1 MKIFNQ
7 EIAFEIENKKRAA
20 ICCGVIL
27 LCLGYTAVNFFSE
40 KPKPRPV
47 TQANQTQQTAGKRAD
62 TSSSESESVSIS
74 APTLDV
80 LLKVN
85 PFVGVQEMNVGE
97 NGNGGRTMV
106 AGNMPLP
113 AIPRMAGSNLVSSPS
128 YSAPRSVPLPA
139 IPGRGSVPIPSGNM
153 PSPAPSSSAPASQG
167 DSASVQGVL
176 TGDDGENMA
185 IMSDGR
191 VVQEGDTYQDGRIAY
206 IGGDGITFE
215 DGHSISYK

>member
-27 LCLGYTAVNFFSE
+27 LCLGYTVVNFFSE

-47 TQANQTQQTAGKRAD
+47 SQANQTQQTAGKGAD
-62 TSSSESESVSIS
+62 ASSSESVSIS
-74 APTLDV
+74 APTLDA

-85 PFVGVQEMNVGE
+85 PFVGVHEMNGGE

-113 AIPRMAGSNLVSSPS
+113 AIPRMSGSNPVSSPS
-128 YSAPRSVPLPA
+128 YSAPRSAPPPA

-176 TGDDGENMA
+176 TGDDGENIA

>member
-27 LCLGYTAVNFFSE
+27 LCLGYTVVNLFSE

-47 TQANQTQQTAGKRAD
+47 TQPNQTQQTAGKGAD
-62 TSSSESESVSIS
+62 TSSSESESESVSIS
-74 APTLDV
+74 APTLDA

-85 PFVGVQEMNVGE
+85 PFVGVQEMNGGE
-97 NGNGGRTMV
+97 AGEGGRTMV
-106 AGNMPLP
+106 AGSIPLP
-113 AIPRMAGSNLVSSPS
+113 AIPRMAGSSSPGNPS
-128 YSAPRSVPLPA
+128 YSAPRSIPLPA
-139 IPGRGSVPIPSGNM
+139 IPGRGTVPIPS
-153 PSPAPSSSAPASQG
+153 SSTSAPQPQAN
-167 DSASVQGVL
+167 SASVQGVL

>member
-27 LCLGYTAVNFFSE
+27 LCLGYTIVNFFSE

-47 TQANQTQQTAGKRAD
+47 PQTNQLQQTAGKGAD
-62 TSSSESESVSIS
+62 VSSTEKVSIS
-74 APTLDV
+74 PPTLDA

-85 PFVGVQEMNVGE
+85 PFVGVQEMNAEAVDGE
-97 NGNGGRTMV
+97 GRS
-106 AGNMPLP
+106 AISGNMPLP
-113 AIPRMAGSNLVSSPS
+113 AIPRMAGSGSLSSPS
-128 YSAPRSVPLPA
+128 YSAPRSVPLPT
-139 IPGRGSVPIPSGNM
+139 IPSRGSVPIPSGNM
-153 PSPAPSSSAPASQG
+153 PSSAPAPQG
-167 DSASVQGVL
+167 GSASVQGVL
-176 TGDDGENMA
+176 TGDDGKNMA

-191 VVQEGDTYQDGRIAY
+191 VVQEGDTYQDDRIAY

>member
-7 EIAFEIENKKRAA
+7 EIVFEIENKKRAV
-20 ICCGVIL
+20 ICCGIMM
-27 LCLGYTAVNFFSE
+27 LCLGYTVVNSFSD

-47 TQANQTQQTAGKRAD
+47 STANQTQTQQTADAP
-62 TSSSESESVSIS
+62 ESKSVSIS
-74 APTLDV
+74 APTLDA

-85 PFVGVQEMNVGE
+85 PFVGVQEMNGGE
-97 NGNGGRTMV
+97 AGEGGRTMV
-106 AGNMPLP
+106 AGSIPLP
-113 AIPRMAGSNLVSSPS
+113 AIPRMAGSSSPGNPS
-128 YSAPRSVPLPA
+128 YSAPRSIPLPA
-139 IPGRGSVPIPSGNM
+139 IPGRGTVPIPS
-153 PSPAPSSSAPASQG
+153 SSTSAPQPQAN
-167 DSASVQGVL
+167 SASVQGVL

-215 DGHSISYK
+215 DGHRISYK

>member
-27 LCLGYTAVNFFSE
+27 LCFGYTVVNFFSE
-40 KPKPRPV
+40 KPKPHPV
-47 TQANQTQQTAGKRAD
+47 PQSNQTQQTAGKGAAA
-62 TSSSESESVSIS
+62 SSSDESVSIS
-74 APTLDV
+74 APTLDA

-85 PFVGVQEMNVGE
+85 PFVGVQEMNAGTAGE
-97 NGNGGRTMV
+97 GGRSMV

-113 AIPRMAGSNLVSSPS
+113 AIPRMAGSSPSSSPW
-128 YSAPRSVPLPA
+128 YSAPRSVPLPV
-139 IPGRGSVPIPSGNM
+139 IPGRGSVPIPSSNI
-153 PSPAPSSSAPASQG
+153 PSSAPSSSAPAPQG
-167 DSASVQGVL
+167 SSASVQGVL

>member
-27 LCLGYTAVNFFSE
+27 LCLGYTVVNLFSE

-47 TQANQTQQTAGKRAD
+47 PQTNQTQQTAGKGAD
-62 TSSSESESVSIS
+62 ASSSESVSIS
-74 APTLDV
+74 APTLDA

-85 PFVGVQEMNVGE
+85 PFVGVQEMNGGE
-97 NGNGGRTMV
+97 AGNGGRTMV

-113 AIPRMAGSNLVSSPS
+113 AIPRMAGSNPVSSPS

-167 DSASVQGVL
+167 GSASVQGVL